1 MAGQKPAGR
10 RGGGAQGPVRPGSP
24 TARSATA
31 SARQGS
37 AKPKGQSGAR
47 QGNPASTGNKAGNGV
62 AGARSRPSGSGATA
76 ATAVRKTGSRPSSA
90 VKPRPATASAADQM
104 AGRILQVI
112 GSPFRWLAALP
123 LARRILSPVGSLLRA
138 IWSPFGSMGALPLAT
153 FILALYGL
161 GASIYLTIAHYDTS
175 VTLACSDKGLIN
187 CQAVTTSAESVV
199 FGIFPVA
206 VLGLA
211 FYVFMVAVNSPWGW
225 RLNWPAVRWAR
236 LGSVIIGMFFV
247 LYLIYAEIDEIHAIC
262 LWCTSVHVATF
273 LIFALLV
280 FHTTFTWGRPIDQK
294 GANR

>member
-10 RGGGAQGPVRPGSP
+10 RTGGTQQGPVRPGSP
-24 TARSATA
+24 TARPATA

-37 AKPKGQSGAR
+37 GKPKGQNGAGR
-47 QGNPASTGNKAGNGV
+47 GNPGNTPNKGGNGA
-62 AGARSRPSGSGATA
+62 AGGRSRTSGNSASA
-76 ATAVRKTGSRPSSA
+76 ATAVRKPAARSSSA
-90 VKPRPATASAADQM
+90 TPRSAGSTAADQM
-104 AGRILQVI
+104 AGRLLHAI
-112 GSPFRWLAALP
+112 GAPFRRLGRLP
-123 LARRILSPVGSLLRA
+123 LIGRIL
-138 IWSPFGSMGALPLAT
+138 SPFGSMGALPLAT

-161 GASIYLTIAHYDTS
+161 GASIYLTVAHYDTA
-175 VTLACSDKGLIN
+175 VRLACADNGLIN
-187 CQAVTTSAESVV
+187 CELVTTSPESIL

-211 FYVFMVAVNSPWGW
+211 FYVFMVAINSPWGW
-225 RLNWPAVRWAR
+225 RQSWPPVRWAR
-236 LGSVIIGMFFV
+236 FGSVIVGMLFV

-280 FHTTFTWGRPIDQK
+280 FHTTFTWGKSPEQT

>member
-1 MAGQKPAGR
+1 MAGRKPAGR
-10 RGGGAQGPVRPGSP
+10 RGGGGQGPVRPGSP
-24 TARSATA
+24 TARPATA
-31 SARQGS
+31 SSG
-37 AKPKGQSGAR
+37 KLKNQSGAR
-47 QGNPASTGNKAGNGV
+47 QGNPGNTGNKAGNGV

-76 ATAVRKTGSRPSSA
+76 ATAVRRAGARPSSA
-90 VKPRPATASAADQM
+90 VTARGAAPSAADQM
-104 AGRILQVI
+104 AGRVLRAI

-123 LARRILSPVGSLLRA
+123 LARRVRPRLAGCCALSGRRSAR
-138 IWSPFGSMGALPLAT
+138 WGRCRSPRSSWPS
-153 FILALYGL
+153 YGL

-175 VTLACSDKGLIN
+175 ITLACSDKGLIN

-225 RLNWPAVRWAR
+225 RLRQPAVRWAR
-236 LGSVIIGMFFV
+236 FGSVIVGMCFV

-280 FHTTFTWGRPIDQK
+280 FHTTFTWPAAR
-294 GANR
+294 ANRG